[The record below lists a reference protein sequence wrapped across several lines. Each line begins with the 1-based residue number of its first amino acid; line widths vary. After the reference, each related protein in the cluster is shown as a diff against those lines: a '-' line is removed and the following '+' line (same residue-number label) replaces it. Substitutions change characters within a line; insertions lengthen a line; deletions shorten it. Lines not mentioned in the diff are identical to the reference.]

1 MKEGFRVVIQHD
13 TVEQNADADLLFLI
27 NGCFFRFRIGIHTSE
42 VLVGNIGCNYRINY
56 SCLGHGVNIANRL
69 EGLNKVILIRR
80 RRSCFFPCI
89 SITELL
95 IWSQQTNFAGY
106 FLYLFSKSLLDR
118 VYKNTKM
125 GSCRMT

>member
-1 MKEGFRVVIQHD
+1 MRSVVGMKEGFRVVIQHD

-69 EGLNKVILIRR
+69 EGLNKVILIIR
-80 RRSCFFPCI
+80 RRSCSHPHSLLFFVYR
-89 SITELL
+89 ITCFGF
-95 IWSQQTNFAGY
+95 STNFAGC
-106 FLYLFSKSLLDR
+106 FFKFDELHSH
-118 VYKNTKM
+118 
-125 GSCRMT
+125 